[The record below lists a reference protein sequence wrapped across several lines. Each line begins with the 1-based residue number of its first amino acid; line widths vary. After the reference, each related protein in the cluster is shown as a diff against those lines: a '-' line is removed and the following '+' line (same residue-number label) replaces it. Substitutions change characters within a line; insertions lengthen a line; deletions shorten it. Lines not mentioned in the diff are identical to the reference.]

1 MRTSFRLAT
10 ALLMAACWSITACA
24 QPDAASAAAPSSAAP
39 AAPAAPVAQES
50 AQAQAPAPAGLSP
63 SQRKAADRKLKR
75 RVSTAL
81 ARTKNLNVTR
91 ILVRVRD
98 GSVTLS
104 GSVMDTSQVALAA
117 MVARGVDGVTSVSNL
132 LRIDGQQP

>member
-1 MRTSFRLAT
+1 MRTSSRLTA
-10 ALLMAACWSITACA
+10 ALLTAACWTVAAHA
-24 QPDAASAAAPSSAAP
+24 QPDAASAAVPASAE
-39 AAPAAPVAQES
+39 AAVQAS
-50 AQAQAPAPAGLSP
+50 AQVPAPADLSP
-63 SQRKAADRKLKR
+63 AQRKAADRKLKR

-104 GSVMDTSQVALAA
+104 GSVTDTNQVTLAA
-117 MVARGVDGVTSVSNL
+117 AVARRVDGVVSVSNL

>member
-1 MRTSFRLAT
+1 MRTSSRLTA
-10 ALLMAACWSITACA
+10 ALLTAACWTAAHA
-24 QPDAASAAAPSSAAP
+24 QPDAASAAVPASAD
-39 AAPAAPVAQES
+39 AAVQAS
-50 AQAQAPAPAGLSP
+50 AQVPAPADLSP
-63 SQRKAADRKLKR
+63 AQRKAADRKLKR

-104 GSVMDTSQVALAA
+104 GSVTDTNQVNLAA
-117 MVARGVDGVTSVSNL
+117 AVARRVDGVASVSNL

>member
-1 MRTSFRLAT
+1 M
-10 ALLMAACWSITACA
+10 
-24 QPDAASAAAPSSAAP
+24 
-39 AAPAAPVAQES
+39 AQES
-50 AQAQAPAPAGLSP
+50 AQAPASDSLSP

-81 ARTKNLNVTR
+81 ARTKNLNAAR

-98 GSVTLS
+98 GGVTLAGSVT
-104 GSVMDTSQVALAA
+104 DTAQVNLAA
-117 MVARGVDGVTSVSNL
+117 AVARRVDGVTSVSNQ

>member
-1 MRTSFRLAT
+1 MRISFRLA
-10 ALLMAACWSITACA
+10 ALLLMAACWSIAAQA
-24 QPDAASAAAPSSAAP
+24 QPDASGAAVPAS
-39 AAPAAPVAQES
+39 AAPVAQES
-50 AQAQAPAPAGLSP
+50 AQLQAPASASLSP
-63 SQRKAADRKLKR
+63 PQRKAADRKLKR

-81 ARTKNLNVTR
+81 ARTKNLNVAR

-104 GSVMDTSQVALAA
+104 GSVTDTTQVNFAA
-117 MVARGVDGVTSVSNL
+117 TVARGVDGVTSVSNL

>member
-1 MRTSFRLAT
+1 MRTSSRLT
-10 ALLMAACWSITACA
+10 VALLTAACWTVTAHA
-24 QPDAASAAAPSSAAP
+24 QPDAASAAIPASEEAA
-39 AAPAAPVAQES
+39 V
-50 AQAQAPAPAGLSP
+50 QASAPAPADLSP
-63 SQRKAADRKLKR
+63 AQRKAADRKLKR

-104 GSVMDTSQVALAA
+104 GSVTDTNQVTLAA
-117 MVARGVDGVTSVSNL
+117 AVARRVDGVASVSNL

>member
-1 MRTSFRLAT
+1 MRTSSRLT
-10 ALLMAACWSITACA
+10 AVLLTAACWTVAAHA
-24 QPDAASAAAPSSAAP
+24 QSDAAGAAVSASADAAVP
-39 AAPAAPVAQES
+39 AS
-50 AQAQAPAPAGLSP
+50 AQVPASADLSP
-63 SQRKAADRKLKR
+63 AQRKAADRKLKR

-104 GSVMDTSQVALAA
+104 GSVTDTNQVNLAA
-117 MVARGVDGVTSVSNL
+117 AVARRVDGVASVSNL

>member
-1 MRTSFRLAT
+1 MRTSSRLT
-10 ALLMAACWSITACA
+10 AVLLTAACWTVAVHA
-24 QPDAASAAAPSSAAP
+24 QPDAASAAVQA
-39 AAPAAPVAQES
+39 S
-50 AQAQAPAPAGLSP
+50 AQVPASADLSP
-63 SQRKAADRKLKR
+63 AQRKVADRKLKR

-81 ARTKNLNVTR
+81 ARTRNLNVTR

-104 GSVMDTSQVALAA
+104 GSVTDTNQVNLAA
-117 MVARGVDGVTSVSNL
+117 EVARRVDGVASVSNL

>member
-1 MRTSFRLAT
+1 MRTSFRLVA
-10 ALLMAACWSITACA
+10 ALLTAACWSITACA
-24 QPDAASAAAPSSAAP
+24 QPDAASAAVPSL
-39 AAPAAPVAQES
+39 AAPVARE
-50 AQAQAPAPAGLSP
+50 AALAPASASP
-63 SQRKAADRKLKR
+63 SPAQRKAADRKLKR

-104 GSVMDTSQVALAA
+104 GSVTDTTQVNLAA
-117 MVARGVDGVTSVSNL
+117 TVARGVDGVTSVSNL